1 MDEDLV
7 VRAQHGDQ
15 QAFADLIVAS
25 HPRLFRLA
33 HGILGNPYLAED
45 ATQQAYLDIWRDLRR
60 LRDPRRFEGWA
71 YRILVRSCY
80 REAKRT
86 PTWLPDESIP
96 SDREPRDIGSF
107 DAVLDRDQLERG
119 FQQLPVEQRAV
130 IVLHYLLD
138 MTLEHVAE
146 VLDIPLG
153 TANSRLSRAVAAM
166 RAALEADAR
175 SATPS
180 VAPQEATR

>member
-7 VRAQHGDQ
+7 VRAQDGDQ
-15 QAFADLIVAS
+15 QAFADLMVAS

-60 LRDPRRFEGWA
+60 LRDPERFEGWA

-80 REAKRT
+80 REARRT
-86 PTWLPDESIP
+86 PKWLPDEAIP
-96 SDREPRDIGSF
+96 TDREPRDIRSL

-119 FQQLPVEQRAV
+119 FQRLPVDQRAV
-130 IVLHYLLD
+130 IVLHYLMD
-138 MTLEHVAE
+138 MTLDRVAE
-146 VLDIPLG
+146 ALDIPLG

-180 VAPQEATR
+180 RTPQEAPR

>member
-7 VRAQHGDQ
+7 VRAQGGDQ
-15 QAFADLIVAS
+15 QAFAELMVAS

-45 ATQQAYLDIWRDLRR
+45 ATQQAFLDVWRDLRR
-60 LRDPRRFEGWA
+60 LRDPGRFEGWA

-80 REAKRT
+80 REARHT
-86 PTWLPDESIP
+86 PTWLPDEAIP
-96 SDREPRDIGSF
+96 AEREPRDIESL

-119 FQQLPVEQRAV
+119 FARLPVDQRAV
-130 IVLHYLLD
+130 LVLHYLLD
-138 MTLEHVAE
+138 MTLEQVADT
-146 VLDIPLG
+146 LDIPLG

-175 SATPS
+175 PAMPS
-180 VAPQEATR
+180 PAPQEVVR